1 MGGGRSKIVHRVP
14 LLHVDRGHRLQSTD
28 SLSTLANAGKVG
40 EDRGNDTEEEEEVVV
55 GTARASPHQED
66 KSIGFIP
73 TS

>member
-1 MGGGRSKIVHRVP
+1 M
-14 LLHVDRGHRLQSTD
+14 DRGHRLQSTD

-40 EDRGNDTEEEEEVVV
+40 EDRGNDTEEEVVVV

>member
-40 EDRGNDTEEEEEVVV
+40 EDRGNDTEEEVVVV

-73 TS
+73 MS